1 MELPEAIR
9 RGRSLLLVLLI
20 LFTPIV
26 ILVITLGFLQIAE
39 GLVPGELSA
48 LELLELYVI
57 ELVVFAVTAYVL
69 YRASMTAMEGR
80 VAEPPGERDHD
91 AERGESE
98 RWHRRPMSGRDQER
112 DRR

>member
-9 RGRSLLLVLLI
+9 RGQSLLLVLLV

-39 GLVPGELSA
+39 GLVLGELSPF
-48 LELLELYVI
+48 ELLELYVI
-57 ELVVFAVTAYVL
+57 ELVLFAVIAYSL

-80 VAEPPGERDHD
+80 VAEPPGERDRD
-91 AERGESE
+91 ADRGEPNE
-98 RWHRRPMSGRDQER
+98 WHERPMSGRDR
-112 DRR
+112 DRDRQ